1 MPIITIFSVAVV
13 ALTGSLASACGT
25 GSSSAPSVTGGAS
38 ASPLSSAGTRTPP
51 LTKTFTSPLMGY
63 TVDYPGDWTPTPA
76 TALWLPGASNFWDDP
91 VGDRLESSVAGFRG
105 TSQALAKGQ
114 TAKQWMRDYL
124 ASEPT
129 GCGTRQQIRVAGRA
143 ATIGLNGCAGQGRLG
158 GKVFDVILV
167 SGNRGYN
174 FTMEGKVD
182 RPLLVAM
189 LATVKLDTRSA
200 KLPK

>member
-1 MPIITIFSVAVV
+1 MRVPMVTMSLFVAVV

-38 ASPLSSAGTRTPP
+38 SSPLSSAGTSTPR
-51 LTKTFTSPLMGY
+51 LN
-63 TVDYPGDWTPTPA
+63 YPGDWTPTPA
-76 TALWLPGASNFWDDP
+76 TDLWLPSASNFWDDP

-105 TSQALAKGQ
+105 TSQLLAKAESA
-114 TAKQWMRDYL
+114 TQWLRDYL

-129 GCGTRQQIRVAGRA
+129 GCGTRQPIRVAGHA
-143 ATIGLNGCAGQGRLG
+143 ATIGLKGCAGQGRLG
-158 GKVFDVILV
+158 GKVFDLILV

-182 RPLLVAM
+182 RPLLLAM
-189 LATVKLDTRSA
+189 LGTVKLDPRSA